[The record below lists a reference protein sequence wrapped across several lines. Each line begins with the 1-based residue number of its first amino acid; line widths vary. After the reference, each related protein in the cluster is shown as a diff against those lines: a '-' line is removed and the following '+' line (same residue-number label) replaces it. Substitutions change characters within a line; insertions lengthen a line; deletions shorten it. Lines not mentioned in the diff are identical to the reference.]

1 SKCSNPS
8 GYLVSPNSDS
18 ACFQV
23 CACVSSCANTGPHG
37 NIAPIPAKAGA
48 TTDDAVARK
57 TERRLNFMQLLR
69 RNCSHNTVAED
80 YVAFSVP
87 RQRSI
92 TSLKFP
98 RARAAMAFR
107 NNRRKDAQLRLFF
120 PLFLGRFGTRGRWL
134 TFGCLGQRHRVV
146 GQGVQIINEV
156 CALLRP

>member
-1 SKCSNPS
+1 SNPS

-23 CACVSSCANTGPHG
+23 CACVSGCANTGPHG
-37 NIAPIPAKAGA
+37 NIALIPAKAGA

-69 RNCSHNTVAED
+69 RNCSHNAVAED

-92 TSLKFP
+92 TQISAGKS
-98 RARAAMAFR
+98 R
-107 NNRRKDAQLRLFF
+107 NGLQKQSTKRRSARLFF

-156 CALLRP
+156 CALLR